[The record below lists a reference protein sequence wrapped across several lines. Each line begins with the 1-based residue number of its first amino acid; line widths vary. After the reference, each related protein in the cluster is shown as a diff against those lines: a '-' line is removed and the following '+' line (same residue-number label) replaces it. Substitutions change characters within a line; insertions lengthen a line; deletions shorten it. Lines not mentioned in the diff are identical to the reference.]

1 MSRNAN
7 QQRMNLL
14 KKLYN
19 EEMELT
25 NPDVRYISDLHLSIT
40 NLENEIKYS
49 LEAYMM
55 VEKENWRKPVIL
67 NDILASRTNSS

>member
-25 NPDVRYISDLHLSIT
+25 NPDVRYISDLHLSIKR
-40 NLENEIKYS
+40 LEKEMNRPE
-49 LEAYMM
+49 YMM
-55 VEKENWRKPVIL
+55 VEK
-67 NDILASRTNSS
+67 

>member
-25 NPDVRYISDLHLSIT
+25 NADVRYISDLYLSISA
-40 NLENEIKYS
+40 LEKEMNQPE
-49 LEAYMM
+49 YMM
-55 VEKENWRKPVIL
+55 VEK
-67 NDILASRTNSS
+67 